1 MILELEQPLINNAC
15 RTEYIAIISGTKNYE
30 VRHHPGSEAQEG
42 RAIKELKIF
51 EETEHSSIG
60 LSLSKQIQE
69 KTYSILAASS
79 NRNHDEYNKYPS
91 QIKLLAREEGHPSDT
106 KYMEHLTKKTAHQS
120 NHMDHSSSTISMENP
135 YNTKHPP
142 SSKETNQPSSHMK
155 NPSLLQHREQ
165 PTQTIHL
172 KTLTPSS
179 TISQAKH
186 TFINKNTKTPS
197 AIHIEHPSTA
207 KYNHLSQRKVT
218 EHLSADKYMDDL
230 IPNKHTEHTS
240 STEQKEG
247 VPTIVHMGHP
257 STAKYKHA
265 SNRKVTE
272 HLSPGMYMDHLLP
285 NKHREHTSSTVKK
298 KDVLPSVHME
308 HPSTVK
314 YKHPFQSKVTGIY
327 MDHLKTNKRTENP
340 STTAHEEH
348 QSEPVNTEHTTPA
361 MNMEHESPDQY
372 TKYETNV
379 ECTEN
384 VFHEEHSSFDTPVT
398 YLDYVVPTKHS
409 VVAPAPYKALDD
421 DAYISTPA
429 TEPQTDTHDLETI
442 LNIFSR
448 KNLRPPNDSHGK
460 R

>member
-1 MILELEQPLINNAC
+1 MLAAQN
-15 RTEYIAIISGTKNYE
+15 IAIISGTKNYE

-135 YNTKHPP
+135 P

-186 TFINKNTKTPS
+186 TFINKNTENPS

-218 EHLSADKYMDDL
+218 DKYMDNL
-230 IPNKHTEHTS
+230 NPNKH
-240 STEQKEG
+240 
-247 VPTIVHMGHP
+247 
-257 STAKYKHA
+257 
-265 SNRKVTE
+265 
-272 HLSPGMYMDHLLP
+272 
-285 NKHREHTSSTVKK
+285 
-298 KDVLPSVHME
+298 
-308 HPSTVK
+308 
-314 YKHPFQSKVTGIY
+314 
-327 MDHLKTNKRTENP
+327 TENP

-384 VFHEEHSSFDTPVT
+384 VFHEKHSSFDTPVT
-398 YLDYVVPTKHS
+398 YLDYVVPNKHS
-409 VVAPAPYKALDD
+409 VVAPAPYKALN
-421 DAYISTPA
+421 DATYISTPA

-448 KNLRPPNDSHGK
+448 KNLRPPYDSHGK